1 MDYSLSAGKS
11 RHDNKPSKHSVWNLF
26 AAFASEIPLEILH
39 VPPDSQFQR
48 ADSLLG
54 GYHCL
59 EGEAGVGG
67 MKHQKENKLLNS
79 TAKYRRRSFLSACWS
94 SASFKHTSNSM
105 AASAYKRVSTG
116 CYTGCNSTCILEHL
130 V

>member
-79 TAKYRRRSFLSACWS
+79 TAKYRRRSYCLHAGALPHSNTPATAWQLLHINQSAQAATLAAIPHAFWS
-94 SASFKHTSNSM
+94 
-105 AASAYKRVSTG
+105 
-116 CYTGCNSTCILEHL
+116 I
-130 V
+130 